1 MKRLI
6 VLGLEATGH
15 SGKTHVHV
23 ARRGQSR
30 DHRIHC
36 ILMSKRKGNR
46 RSSGPLIPRSLTF
59 IFPTSKEQ
67 HDLLFRFREFHL
79 APTSSNLLT
88 PHINLHGKLAIVTG
102 ANSGIEFEDVYAFAF
117 IGAHVVLAC
126 KNEMKR
132 EGAREKTVES
142 P

>member
-1 MKRLI
+1 M
-6 VLGLEATGH
+6 TY
-15 SGKTHVHV
+15 
-23 ARRGQSR
+23 
-30 DHRIHC
+30 
-36 ILMSKRKGNR
+36 
-46 RSSGPLIPRSLTF
+46 SSGAYTRPIAFLPIEHP
-59 IFPTSKEQ
+59 PY
-67 HDLLFRFREFHL
+67 RFREFHL